1 MAEFADNDVVKLPL
15 VTSFFGGV
23 LLFAGCAYGG
33 YQVAVR
39 TVYHQRQS
47 KWFRS
52 LGTQEADRLRR
63 MGQTAFAYSISVLLI
78 QNSPSSLQNNVSSL
92 GKIRA
97 SAPEELWPILDLRL
111 AMDYVMMA
119 RLEDQG
125 DNTPVSLGH
134 KRLAADLLRSLGWQ
148 DVADNSLTAIA
159 DRQFRS
165 RIKR

>member
-1 MAEFADNDVVKLPL
+1 VKLPL
-15 VTSFFGGV
+15 LTSFFGGI

-47 KWFRS
+47 KWFTS

-63 MGQTAFAYSISVLLI
+63 TSQTAFAYSISVLLL
-78 QNSPSSLQNNVSSL
+78 QNSLSSVQNNVSSL

-97 SAPEELWPILDLRL
+97 TAPEELWPIFDLRL
-111 AMDYVMMA
+111 ALDYTMMA
-119 RLEDQG
+119 RLEEQA
-125 DNTPVSLGH
+125 NNAAAALGH
-134 KRLAADLLRSLGWQ
+134 KRLAADLLRSLGWR
-148 DVADNSLTAIA
+148 DVSDNSLAAIA
-159 DRQFRS
+159 DKQFRS